1 MIKMDNAFEVVFFS
15 DSHYE
20 ELTAE
25 ISYRGQILCQL
36 NQDKGADEVEVEFF
50 ADSRLLAEP
59 VEMKFPLDEFIKVLT
74 HTKADLIS

>member
-1 MIKMDNAFEVVFFS
+1 MNNAFEVVFFS

-36 NQDKGADEVEVEFF
+36 NQDKGVDAVEVEFF
-50 ADSRLLAEP
+50 ADSRLLAES
-59 VEMKFPLDEFIKVLT
+59 VEMKFSLDEFIKVLT
-74 HTKADLIS
+74 DTKADLIS

>member
-1 MIKMDNAFEVVFFS
+1 MDCTFEVVFFS

-36 NQDKGADEVEVEFF
+36 NQDKGADAVEVEFF
-50 ADSRLLAEP
+50 ADSRLLAES

-74 HTKADLIS
+74 ETKADLIS